1 MTRRELLLL
10 ATAAPLAQA
19 QFTSSVRVV
28 NVYVTVRDRKGELVR
43 GLTRDDF
50 EVREDGRKQELRYF
64 TAESDAPLTLGLL
77 FDLSGS
83 QRSVVEEQRHA
94 SQDFLKQV
102 LRDGDTAFFVAFDRN
117 VRLFNAGQLA
127 EIQPGFANSTGTAL
141 FDAISRACEHVRDEP
156 GRKTLVILSDGVDT
170 ASTATINEAITA
182 AQRSNVSIFP
192 IRFYDREV
200 FRFIVPSPALDNL
213 RAGQK
218 ALEKLARDTGGGM
231 YEISD
236 KQTLADN
243 YAKMQRELRSQYSL
257 GYTPADGKSGYRK
270 LKVTVKRKDLRVQAR
285 DGYFA

>member
-10 ATAAPLAQA
+10 ATVAPLARA

-64 TAESDAPLTLGLL
+64 TAESDAPLTMGLL

-83 QRSVVEEQRHA
+83 QRSVVEEQRRA

-117 VRLFNAGQLA
+117 VRLFNANQLA
-127 EIQPGFANSTGTAL
+127 EIQPSFANSTGTAL
-141 FDAISRACEHVRDEP
+141 FDAIARACEHVREEP

-170 ASTATINEAITA
+170 ASTTTINEAITA

-200 FRFIVPSPALDNL
+200 FRFNVPSPALDNL

-218 ALEKLARDTGGGM
+218 ALEKLARDTGGGL

-236 KQTLADN
+236 NQSLADN
-243 YAKMQRELRSQYSL
+243 YEKMQRELRSQYSV
-257 GYTPADGKSGYRK
+257 GYTPADGKTGYRK